1 MKEDQ
6 VDGEVKAYSMPMIF
20 SKKSQYK
27 ITYQTMDKKKN
38 YHRKIGKE
46 QFIKKIKLK
55 PNNRVSIKERYPK
68 GSSVKKQAMIEK
80 VDLA

>member
-27 ITYQTMDKKKN
+27 ITYQTKDKKKN

-46 QFIKKIKLK
+46 QFIKNIK
-55 PNNRVSIKERYPK
+55 
-68 GSSVKKQAMIEK
+68 
-80 VDLA
+80 